1 MDEMN
6 WNKLLAEV
14 KPLSASIEG
23 LLRNT
28 KPLEFDGKKLK
39 LSVSYKFHKDKLDE
53 AKNKKLIEDA
63 AEKVLL
69 SQVIIEC
76 TVSDTPVNLH
86 LTKVTSEN
94 IMAVAEEMFS

>member
-28 KPLEFDGKKLK
+28 KPIEFDGKKLK
-39 LSVSYKFHKDKLDE
+39 LSVSYKFHKDKLE
-53 AKNKKLIEDA
+53 ETKNRKMIEDA
-63 AEKVLL
+63 AEKILQ
-69 SQVIIEC
+69 SQVVIEC
-76 TVSDTPVNLH
+76 CISETPVNLH
-86 LTKVTSEN
+86 LTKASSEN